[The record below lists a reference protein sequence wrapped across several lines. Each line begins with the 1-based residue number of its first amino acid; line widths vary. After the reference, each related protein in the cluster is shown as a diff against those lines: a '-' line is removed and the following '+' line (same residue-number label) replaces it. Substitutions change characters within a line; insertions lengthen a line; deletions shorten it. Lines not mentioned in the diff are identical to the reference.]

1 MGHVA
6 VGSAGLA
13 HTPCLQQLLVVAHNI
28 LVAEMLGQPLLV
40 MRSSRGRGGA
50 RGATL
55 VALLQCQLKFR
66 NVRVL
71 PGGPWG
77 DFHRLQVLPDPF
89 DGHGGRGI
97 RLSSRSKS
105 PSIAF

>member
-6 VGSAGLA
+6 VGSACLA
-13 HTPCLQQLLVVAHNI
+13 HTPRLQQLLVVAHNV

-40 MRSSRGRGGA
+40 MWSSGGA

-55 VALLQCQLKFR
+55 VALLQCQLKFLH
-66 NVRVL
+66 VRVL

-77 DFHRLQVLPDPF
+77 DFHRLQVLSDPF